1 VPRIIFVVHG
11 HNIKSEWIAI
21 AVLSCADLAG
31 CRTRHSAAG
40 DGSRRAQHAR
50 HIDSDCPVDRNPEF
64 IRRKF
69 EIETADSVG
78 RLEPV
83 FARRDAAIKNLVVS
97 NRPFRHGSSSPPV
110 ASLEGSH
117 AADVGYHL
125 LQRFFLEK
133 IPSLFHVGGIVAVE
147 VLGRTLSHD
156 LDFKI
161 ALAGLPLELH
171 AAGRRRVDVWLRQI
185 ANLRQAS
192 DEPPGRVNEA
202 SIRAWAAIRIPT
214 VGERG
219 DRLQLPLNKWKPIAL
234 RFASGDRPIEY
245 RYTRR
250 SKTVVRQRYL
260 LDERILS
267 PAQIDRMKGT
277 ELFAELLMSIHNG
290 GPVNKKT
297 SLDRAIGNA
306 SINLNTLHKL
316 SREFVRTTNLV
327 RRMFP
332 DIRQTRF
339 HNSVEFYTLFLYIWE
354 SDRDGLVLTDK
365 RRNRIAMALLRQ
377 LSNGVDELRDQLR
390 KARPAKPAQR
400 MFSDYLTTVQGD
412 TDSSANRERR
422 RQVLRNLLSSLYE
435 RKDDKRTF
443 TPEQRRI
450 VWNSEEKKACASC
463 RRQLRWDDFTVD
475 HIAAWIRGG
484 KTSLKN
490 AQLMCRSC
498 NSRKGAR

>member
-1 VPRIIFVVHG
+1 MALEVKYGEDSINQYTLMMRNRQLNLEPGFQRRSVWTLSDRRRLIQSIVQGCPLPSVFLYERDHHGNLLYDVIDGKQRLESILMFKGLGRFKRGRFGVKLDLGEGLNEYYWHDITRRFPRVRALFDSYLLQTVQVKGDLNEIITIFVRINSTG
-11 HNIKSEWIAI
+11 KRLTSGEK
-21 AVLSCADLAG
+21 
-31 CRTRHSAAG
+31 R
-40 DGSRRAQHAR
+40 HAR
-50 HIDSDCPVDRNPEF
+50 FYTSPFLKEAERL
-64 IRRKF
+64 
-69 EIETADSVG
+69 VG
-78 RLEPV
+78 R
-83 FARRDAAIKNLVVS
+83 
-97 NRPFRHGSSSPPV
+97 
-110 ASLEGSH
+110 
-117 AADVGYHL
+117 Y
-125 LQRFFLEK
+125 QRF
-133 IPSLFHVGGIVAVE
+133 
-147 VLGRTLSHD
+147 
-156 LDFKI
+156 
-161 ALAGLPLELH
+161 
-171 AAGRRRVDVWLRQI
+171 
-185 ANLRQAS
+185 
-192 DEPPGRVNEA
+192 
-202 SIRAWAAIRIPT
+202 
-214 VGERG
+214 
-219 DRLQLPLNKWKPIAL
+219 
-234 RFASGDRPIEY
+234 
-245 RYTRR
+245 
-250 SKTVVRQRYL
+250 L

-316 SREFVRTTNLV
+316 SREFVRTMNLV

-354 SDRDGLVLTDK
+354 SDRDGLILTDK
-365 RRNRIAMALLRQ
+365 KRNRIAMALLRQ
-377 LSNGVDELRDQLR
+377 LSNGVDGLRDQLR

-450 VWNSEEKKACASC
+450 VWNSEEKKVCASC

-475 HIAAWIRGG
+475 HMTAWIRGG
-484 KTSLKN
+484 RTSLKN